1 MAAQQDK
8 PSIGDRLRRAALYF
22 RFHRDNPHVPM
33 ESGALAEHLAAIA
46 EHGASAEGHDVE
58 SPQFASG
65 REGDPTDD
73 APGRDDLP
81 KGWRP
86 GQASL
91 PRSGEASAAPVAERS
106 NLAPPTPPTARDA
119 QA

>member
-1 MAAQQDK
+1 MAEQQDK

-33 ESGALAEHLAAIA
+33 QSAALAEHLAAIA

-81 KGWRP
+81 KGWKP
-86 GQASL
+86 GGSN
-91 PRSGEASAAPVAERS
+91 AAPAAERS
-106 NLAPPTPPTARDA
+106 NPALPTPPTARDEPA
-119 QA
+119 

>member
-1 MAAQQDK
+1 MAEQQDK

-33 ESGALAEHLAAIA
+33 QSAALAEHLAAIA
-46 EHGASAEGHDVE
+46 EHGAAGEGHDVE

-65 REGDPTDD
+65 RTGEPSDE

-86 GQASL
+86 GQS
-91 PRSGEASAAPVAERS
+91 SAAPAAERS
-106 NLAPPTPPTARDA
+106 NPALPTPSTARDEPA
-119 QA
+119 